1 MKLLVLSTAIIF
13 GLVACTPDKTSSTT
27 PVSSSATVTVAKV
40 EEQKEELKLIE
51 DIKYITDKLKTVQTL
66 GDVVIYTEDTDP
78 NKLLGRPHQYTGKL
92 NFSDTRY
99 KETKASDFAT
109 IEIFQNEQDLE
120 DRYNYVETVTK
131 STPFLMYQFKH
142 KNLLLRIP
150 HEMAPSQTKEY
161 EAALK
166 QM

>member
-1 MKLLVLSTAIIF
+1 MKLLILSTAVVL
-13 GLVACTPDKTSSTT
+13 GLGACSPDNASSTT
-27 PVSSSATVTVAKV
+27 QASSSATVTVAKA
-40 EEQKEELKLIE
+40 EEQKEELKLIS
-51 DIKYITDKLKTVQTL
+51 DTKYITDKLKALESL
-66 GDVVIYTEDTDP
+66 GDVVIYTEDSDP
-78 NKLLGRPHQYTGKL
+78 NKLLGRPHQYIGKL

-109 IEIFQNEQDLE
+109 IEIFQNEQDLD

-150 HEMAPSQTKEY
+150 HEMTPSQAKEY